1 MKLSLLAKTGAAIFA
16 VDQISKYLV
25 VHLMNLDQ
33 IREVDVLPPFL
44 QFRMAWNEGIN
55 FGLFSGQSDVAGDPM
70 RWILILL
77 AVVIS
82 GWIWSWARREAHN
95 KWVQISAGL
104 LIGGALGNV
113 IDRLLYG
120 AVADFLNMSL
130 PGFNNP
136 YSFNVADIAIFAG
149 ALGMVIF
156 SGRDKTPVTR
166 RN

>member
-1 MKLSLLAKTGAAIFA
+1 MKLSLLAKTGTAIFA

-77 AVVIS
+77 AIVIAA
-82 GWIWSWARREAHN
+82 WIWTWARREA
-95 KWVQISAGL
+95 A
-104 LIGGALGNV
+104 
-113 IDRLLYG
+113 
-120 AVADFLNMSL
+120 
-130 PGFNNP
+130 
-136 YSFNVADIAIFAG
+136 
-149 ALGMVIF
+149 
-156 SGRDKTPVTR
+156 
-166 RN
+166 